1 MIQKESPYLEDVNE
15 LIEQAKQMGL
25 IDAQISSALPNG
37 TKCNTLQDIQES
49 HLNEG
54 RIVSLKF
61 EDIRG
66 MNFLYLICTGLSLVA
81 MMVEMAIKL
90 LSKTGTV
97 SVMNVEDM
105 IEDIRLGKI

>member
-1 MIQKESPYLEDVNE
+1 MEDVNE

-66 MNFLYLICTGLSLVA
+66 IMYLYLICIGCTLVA
-81 MMVEMAIKL
+81 LMFEVAIKHV
-90 LSKTGTV
+90 TTV
-97 SVMNVEDM
+97 KV
-105 IEDIRLGKI
+105 